1 MNFSIDKGQQE
12 LIDLIRQIV
21 DEEVRPRALAMDVN
35 GEVPEELWET
45 LKQTGITALAVP
57 ETYGGMGLDNST
69 LALLFEELAK
79 GCAGIATACAA
90 NMLALLPVLIGGS
103 EEQKREFCEM
113 LLKGG
118 MAAFALTEPGA
129 GSDASAVATSATK
142 TDHGY
147 VLNGVKHF
155 ITNGPIANRVVVF
168 ANASKGRGVRGMTA
182 FIIDTSNPGFSVGKV
197 EDKMGIRASAT
208 SEIIFENCE
217 VPESARI
224 GKEGQGFRLAM
235 TTLNASRPHVGAISV
250 GIAQEALRRAVDYV
264 HERQQ
269 FGAKLI
275 ALQMVQQIVAD
286 MVMQVEAA
294 RLLVAKAAA
303 KTDAQEKDAGVY
315 ASMAK
320 CYASDV
326 AMKATIDTI
335 QVMGGMGYSRES
347 GVEKLARDAK
357 VMQIFEGSNQVQRT
371 IIANGVK

>member
-1 MNFSIDKGQQE
+1 MNFSIDEGQQE

-57 ETYGGMGLDNST
+57 EAYGGMGLDNST

-217 VPESARI
+217 VLESARI

-357 VMQIFEGSNQVQRT
+357 SN
-371 IIANGVK
+371 ANL

>member
-1 MNFSIDKGQQE
+1 MNFSIDEGQQE

-57 ETYGGMGLDNST
+57 EAYGGMGLDNST

-294 RLLVAKAAA
+294 RLLVTKAAA